1 VDLDAPVCHRA
12 RCGFRPQPVFL
23 SGFSWRGGA
32 AICKGSREEAR
43 NDLVSSSPG
52 LDLHCP
58 SPPSGIGDGTAGECR
73 TFQRKDHMKEMI
85 IPKAAKTTFALEDMV
100 DTILKS
106 LDDDK
111 AQDVLAI
118 DLVGKTSIADRMI
131 IASGTSG
138 RMVSAMAEHLMTKL
152 KALGF
157 KPKSEGERHGD
168 WVLIDAG
175 DVVVHLFRPEVRTF
189 YNIERIWAA
198 PATEKPPAA
207 TAAKKAPR
215 KTARRA

>member
-1 VDLDAPVCHRA
+1 
-12 RCGFRPQPVFL
+12 
-23 SGFSWRGGA
+23 
-32 AICKGSREEAR
+32 
-43 NDLVSSSPG
+43 
-52 LDLHCP
+52 
-58 SPPSGIGDGTAGECR
+58 
-73 TFQRKDHMKEMI
+73 MKETT
-85 IPKAAKTTFALEDMV
+85 IPKASKTTFALQDMV

-152 KALGF
+152 KSLGF

-189 YNIERIWAA
+189 YNIERIWEA
-198 PATEKPPAA
+198 PAAEKPPSA
-207 TAAKKAPR
+207 AAKKAPR